1 MSRSLLL
8 LLFSLS
14 FLFVMGLIMIFNTSS
29 AEVIDLQRE
38 EGTHIALLRQMLYA
52 FLGIVLGYCVFTM
65 GTKRWIQFSPLLFT
79 LCILTLVA
87 VLIPGI
93 GRMANGSRRWLQL
106 GPLSFQ
112 PSEAMKIVLTP
123 FFLYLMEKQ
132 TVMPLNARAFMRMM
146 AFFALPLFLILI
158 EPNHGCV
165 VLMTMQLIVLLFL
178 SSVSM
183 HYWALP
189 LALLLSV
196 GGIAASS
203 HPYVAARLHAYLNPE
218 SDLQGK
224 GHQPYQAKI
233 AVGSGGLFG
242 KGPGQSVQKFHY
254 LPEAQND
261 YIAAIFAEEF
271 GFIGMGLLLFAYLSI
286 LWSGFAAALR
296 ACQPAQAILAAS
308 STFLMCIQAFL
319 NLAVV
324 AGLLPSTG
332 LNLPFFSQGGSSL
345 LANCVNVALLV
356 RIIQDEKDE
365 RGEERRREKR
375 EERREEEH
383 DI

>member
-8 LLFSLS
+8 LFFALS

-52 FLGIVLGYCVFTM
+52 WFGIVLGCCVFYM
-65 GTKRWIQFSPLLFT
+65 GTERWIRFSPLLFT
-79 LCILTLVA
+79 LCIIALVA

-112 PSEAMKIVLTP
+112 PSEALKIVLAP
-123 FFLYLMEKQ
+123 FFLYLMSKQ
-132 TVMPLNARAFMRMM
+132 SATSLNVRAFMRIM

-165 VLMTMQLIVLLFL
+165 ALITMQLIVLLFL
-178 SSVSM
+178 SRVKM
-183 HYWALP
+183 QYWALP
-189 LALLLSV
+189 LAILLSV

-203 HPYVAARLHAYLNPE
+203 HPYVTARLNAYLHPE

-271 GFIGMGLLLFAYLSI
+271 GFIGMLMLVFAYLSI
-286 LWSGFAAALR
+286 LWNGFATALKTLSSSK
-296 ACQPAQAILAAS
+296 AILAAS
-308 STFLMCIQAFL
+308 STFLICIQAFL

-345 LANCVNVALLV
+345 LANCVNIALLL
-356 RIIQDEKDE
+356 RIIQDEFVGEKKE
-365 RGEERRREKR
+365 GGEEKRKRR
-375 EERREEEH
+375 
-383 DI
+383 I